1 MKKRILVINNEKAML
16 WGLSNSLIGESVELI
31 HELHGN
37 DAYQKIKE
45 ISPDLLLINLE
56 TPGLVKSWVEI
67 QLDGVDIARQ
77 IPTIATSNSLNN
89 EEREVLSNLTG
100 VKVLSSQISLSQLE
114 TIVEAALLQ

>member
-37 DAYQKIKE
+37 VAYQRIKE

-56 TPGLVKSWVEI
+56 TPGLVKSWVDI